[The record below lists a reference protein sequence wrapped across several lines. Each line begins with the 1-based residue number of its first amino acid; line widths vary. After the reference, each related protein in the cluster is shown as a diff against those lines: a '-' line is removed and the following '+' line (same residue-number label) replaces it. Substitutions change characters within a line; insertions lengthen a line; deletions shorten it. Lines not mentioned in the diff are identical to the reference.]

1 MKFETDD
8 KDSSIFFPNSPSGI
22 LFQVTQIETTMM
34 SNAQL

>member
-8 KDSSIFFPNSPSGI
+8 KDSSMFFPNSPSGI
-22 LFQVTQIETTMM
+22 LFQVTQMATIMM